1 VLRRLPRGELEERAM
16 ANTMHDSGPAS
27 IQTLFGEA
35 LRETSDLAQKEFTL
49 FRTEMSQSVRTV
61 FVGLALLVAAAVF
74 AIAAIMLL
82 TDSLVKW
89 LATVLN
95 SEALAALIVGGVMA
109 AIAIG
114 LGLYGRSRMSSFTLT
129 PRHTVDS
136 IKRDS
141 EVLSERVSG

>member
-1 VLRRLPRGELEERAM
+1 M
-16 ANTMHDSGPAS
+16 DNTTRESGQAS

-49 FRTEMSQSVRTV
+49 FRTEMTQNVRLV

-74 AIAAIMLL
+74 AIAAVMLL
-82 TDSLVKW
+82 TEALVEW
-89 LATVLN
+89 LAVLLN

-114 LGLYGRSRMSSFTLT
+114 LGVYGRSRMSSFSLT